1 MSTAEPHI
9 HVETRR
15 IVMSEVD
22 VSQIHFTMAYAWM
35 DRGLCEWVA
44 DLGWPFTRLLEEGVG
59 IPIVNSQCRF
69 IQRMLLD
76 DVITIET
83 SAGGVGTTSFRSR
96 HRFMRDGELCAEGE
110 LTHVCIERGGRTP
123 VPVPGWIRAAATP
136 D

>member
-1 MSTAEPHI
+1 MTTAEPHI

-44 DLGWPFTRLLEEGVG
+44 DLGWPFTRLLEDGVG

-96 HRFMRDGELCAEGE
+96 HRFIRDGELCAEGE

>member
-59 IPIVNSQCRF
+59 IPIVTSQCRF

>member
-1 MSTAEPHI
+1 MTTAEPHI